1 MHNIYCIG
9 QCVDID
15 AVSEG
20 LQVMHVHPKG
30 SSKGTFVISISSIV
44 LTLCVETQ
52 VQAILPEISNV
63 QTAHLPRVIEVHTH
77 HPVVSEVHTH
87 HPVVSEVHTHFLEV
101 KRLHAPLPMVD
112 EVQIYLL
119 RSLKFLPQ
127 DSRMRRVL
135 KPPPR
140 DSKVSQHTGAP
151 PRLHCTLT

>member
-9 QCVDID
+9 RCVDID
-15 AVSEG
+15 AVSKG
-20 LQVMHVHPKG
+20 LQVMCVHPKG
-30 SSKGTFVISISSIV
+30 SSKGMFVISISSIV

-77 HPVVSEVHTH
+77 HPVVSKVHM
-87 HPVVSEVHTHFLEV
+87 HFLEV
-101 KRLHAPLPMVD
+101 KRLHMPLPMVD

-119 RSLKFLPQ
+119 RSLKFLPR
-127 DSRMRRVL
+127 DSRMCRVL